1 MEHVRATADIARRSV
16 SVVEWL
22 EHVLHRWTSY
32 VIVPV
37 FALANA
43 GIAISVDGLRDAAGS
58 SVAWGILVGLV
69 VGKPV
74 GVTIARRIAVRSG
87 LAHDGGETT
96 GSNVGIAAAAGVG
109 FTVALFIADLAFT
122 DDDRRQEAKLAI
134 LVASIVAAGASL
146 VAFRVSARRV
156 APAPTTDPELS

>member
-1 MEHVRATADIARRSV
+1 M
-16 SVVEWL
+16 EWL

-43 GIAISVDGLRDAAGS
+43 GIVISIDGLHDAAGS
-58 SVAWGILVGLV
+58 SVAWGIFVGLV

-74 GVTIARRIAVRSG
+74 GVTVARRIAVRSG
-87 LAHDGGETT
+87 LAHDGGGATT

-122 DDDRRQEAKLAI
+122 DDGRRQEAKLAI
-134 LVASIVAAGASL
+134 LVASIVAAAASL
-146 VAFRVSARRV
+146 VVFRISARRMPPV
-156 APAPTTDPELS
+156 HTADAELSSA